1 MNPREQA
8 CAAVKTAKE
17 RRDTRLEHAATKRAK
32 EITHGILRDPPK
44 PQSARDHR
52 AFTLRF
58 WAQIW
63 AQVRGRS

>member
-8 CAAVKTAKE
+8 CAAVKAAKE
-17 RRDTRLEHAATKRAK
+17 RRDTRLEYAATERAR